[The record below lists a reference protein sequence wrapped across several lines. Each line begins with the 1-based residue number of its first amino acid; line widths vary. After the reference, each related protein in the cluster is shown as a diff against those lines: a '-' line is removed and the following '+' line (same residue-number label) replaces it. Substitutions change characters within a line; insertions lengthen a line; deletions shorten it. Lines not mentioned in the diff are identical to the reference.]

1 MAKRGRKGIHNPIR
15 QPGKTPP
22 QRILLQPIQ
31 RLSPR
36 GRLQQDLLR
45 SVLNLQKAH
54 VLRQANFL
62 NLRIRKR

>member
-1 MAKRGRKGIHNPIR
+1 MAKRGRKNIHNPIR
-15 QPGKTPP
+15 QSAKTPP
-22 QRILLQPIQ
+22 QRILFQPIQ

-45 SVLNLQKAH
+45 SVLNLQKAY